1 MTSWNDAAFEAFQRR
16 SSNAP
21 PKRVWAVVRAGID
34 PSPGPNFMSAPM
46 MFSVQHSY
54 PPYAA
59 PVKAERVHLGVFAMK
74 TKLLGAVCV
83 VFAIAVS
90 LLAFSDIARSDV
102 LFSDDFNSGA
112 SAAWGNDLGIGQQM
126 AASTA
131 RKIRATNQILTRSSR
146 RSHR

>member
-1 MTSWNDAAFEAFQRR
+1 
-16 SSNAP
+16 
-21 PKRVWAVVRAGID
+21 
-34 PSPGPNFMSAPM
+34 
-46 MFSVQHSY
+46 
-54 PPYAA
+54 
-59 PVKAERVHLGVFAMK
+59 MK

-146 RSHR
+146 RVISGRDGGIWLRASPNAGTIGVTGILLIFLNDELNNNMLFWHEVGNGYGP